1 MQALD
6 SILHKMVTFTG
17 LLWRARCSDLLE
29 RHSWKRNIVYCERLL
44 PQILWYTDSC
54 KEMGEQMPRWGLQDG
69 FGTGLDHQ
77 NLTNSVTVCAESAS
91 SRTQPLIPFKP
102 LTYLYLL

>member
-17 LLWRARCSDLLE
+17 LLWRARCSNLLE
-29 RHSWKRNIVYCERLL
+29 RQSWKRNIVYCERLL

-77 NLTNSVTVCAESAS
+77 NLTNSVIVYAESVL
-91 SRTQPLIPFKP
+91 SRTRFLTPSKP
-102 LTYLYLL
+102 LTHLHLL